1 MFEKLGHFV
10 VRRRKSVLALFIVV
24 LIAFGAM
31 AGLAIPRLSGGG
43 YSNPGSD
50 AAKASTYLT
59 DTFHVKDPAVVIEVK
74 STSTVQDPTVV
85 ASASALEKEIGAE
98 KGVLKT
104 VSYWSAGGAPTLV
117 SKDGKAAYLFV
128 YSTEKDPL
136 NAKSLGK
143 LLEKKYA
150 GDYKNLKV
158 YVGGLATFNS

>member
-59 DTFHVKDPAVVIEVK
+59 DTF
-74 STSTVQDPTVV
+74 
-85 ASASALEKEIGAE
+85 
-98 KGVLKT
+98 
-104 VSYWSAGGAPTLV
+104 
-117 SKDGKAAYLFV
+117 
-128 YSTEKDPL
+128 
-136 NAKSLGK
+136 
-143 LLEKKYA
+143 
-150 GDYKNLKV
+150 
-158 YVGGLATFNS
+158 